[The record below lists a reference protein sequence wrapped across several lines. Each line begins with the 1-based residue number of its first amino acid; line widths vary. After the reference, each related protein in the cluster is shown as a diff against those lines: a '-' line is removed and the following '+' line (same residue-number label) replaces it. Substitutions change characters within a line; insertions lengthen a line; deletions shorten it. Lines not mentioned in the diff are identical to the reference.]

1 MEKLP
6 RGMVAAVNHYVTIRA
21 GAVMQHGRL
30 LIHRR
35 FTPAGG
41 YSQELSRM
49 KGIRVAALAKQ
60 GLLHNQQWLIGAT
73 VRIVAV
79 EAAFTNRWVL
89 PNERAALFGM
99 TLVTFVVD

>member
-21 GAVMQHGRL
+21 GAVLQHGRL

-35 FTPAGG
+35 FTAGG

-49 KGIRVAALAKQ
+49 KGIRVAALAKE
-60 GLLHNQQWLIGAT
+60 GLLHNQQWLIGAS

-79 EAAFTNRWVL
+79 EAAFTNRRVV
-89 PNERAALFGM
+89 PNERAALFGV
-99 TLVTFVVD
+99 TLVAFVVD

>member
-1 MEKLP
+1 MEKLA
-6 RGMVAAVNHYVTIRA
+6 RGMVAAVNHDVTIRA
-21 GAVMQHGRL
+21 GAILQHGRL
-30 LIHRR
+30 LIHCR
-35 FTPAGG
+35 FTAGG

-60 GLLHNQQWLIGAT
+60 GLLHAQQWLIGAA

-79 EAAFTNRWVL
+79 EAAFTNRRVV
-89 PNERAALFGM
+89 PNDWAALFGM